1 MGDVACELAFPVD
14 DDRLRRVAGIV
25 EDFNLARLNTEKLE
39 QTITDV
45 DEDFTIAI
53 VFRGDVRAVGKLRNL
68 VRIQD
73 RKGDGLQS
81 MFGHGGLAYSCSP
94 NTFA

>member
-1 MGDVACELAFPVD
+1 MNSE
-14 DDRLRRVAGIV
+14 RLRRLAGIV
-25 EDFNLARLNTEKLE
+25 EDFNLARLNKEKLE

-45 DEDFTIAI
+45 DEGFIIAI
-53 VFRGDVRAVGKLRNL
+53 LFWGDGGAVGQLGNL

-73 RKGDGLQS
+73 RKGDGMES